1 MAIIFRLNEFINFIY
16 LFSIGL
22 GAISRSIWQIYGSQ

>member
-1 MAIIFRLNEFINFIY
+1 MAIIFRLDEFIY
-16 LFSIGL
+16 LIYLFLIGL